1 MTIGA
6 IALLASLATRLTVA
20 LPAVPQSRDFGCTDW
35 HQCREMALAAADR
48 GEYET
53 FHDLAWRAVQTG
65 PRNDPALMYLLAR
78 AQALSGR
85 PHDALIMLQRLAE
98 MGIASDAATNDDFVR
113 TRQLPG
119 WPDLLARIE
128 ALSHPPSPPTAS
140 SAIKSSAP
148 IPAPVPARIP
158 APTPAPIPTPIP
170 TPIPAPITAPSPAPA
185 PILAPIPAPSPS
197 PSPTTPPAPPLPDGS
212 RFSTQRFTLGGL
224 AYDAVSHRFLFG
236 DRLGRKLIVVGEGTN
251 HTVDFV
257 RADSAGFGDI
267 AAMEIDGRRGDLW
280 GMSAGLA
287 EGAAALHK
295 LQLVSGRPLKSF
307 PIAAGSDAVR
317 PVDLAVTPAGAVVA
331 LDSAGRQLLVLRS
344 KGTAVERVMKVDLVE
359 PASLAVAGDEGI
371 VYVAYRDG
379 VSRLDLRARTA
390 TKVRAPRSVSL
401 AHLERIRW
409 RGRALIAIRADA
421 DGTRRIVRLTL
432 SASGRAVT
440 KATKIDTP
448 VLPVGGQ
455 AFVTISGDELV
466 YLVNSEA
473 TDFTVF
479 RVPLP

>member
-6 IALLASLATRLTVA
+6 VALLAYLAARLAVA
-20 LPAVPQSRDFGCTDW
+20 SSAIPQSRDFGCTEW
-35 HQCREMALAAADR
+35 HQCRELALAAADR

-53 FHDLAWRAVQTG
+53 FHDLAWRSVQTG

-85 PHDALIMLQRLAE
+85 PHDALVMLQRLAE
-98 MGIASDAATNDDFVR
+98 MGVASDAATNDDFAR

-128 ALSHPPSPPTAS
+128 GLSHPALPPPAS
-140 SAIKSSAP
+140 SSTA
-148 IPAPVPARIP
+148 IPAPI
-158 APTPAPIPTPIP
+158 PAPIPTPIP
-170 TPIPAPITAPSPAPA
+170 APN
-185 PILAPIPAPSPS
+185 PAPSPS
-197 PSPTTPPAPPLPDGS
+197 PSPITSPSPPTREGS
-212 RFSTQRFTLGGL
+212 RFSTQGFTLGGL
-224 AYDAVSHRFLFG
+224 AYDAVSRRFLFG
-236 DRLGRKLIVVGEGTN
+236 DRLGRKLLVVGEGTN

-267 AAMEIDGRRGDLW
+267 AAMEIDDRRGDLW
-280 GMSAGLA
+280 VVSAGLA
-287 EGAAALHK
+287 NGAAALHK

-307 PIAAGSDAVR
+307 PIAADPEAVT
-317 PVDLAVTPAGAVVA
+317 PVDLAVTPAGVVVA
-331 LDSAGRQLLVLRS
+331 LDSAGHQLLVLRS
-344 KGTAVERVMKVDLVE
+344 KGTAVERAMRVDAAE
-359 PASLAVAGDEGI
+359 PASLAAAGDEGI

-379 VSRLDLRARTA
+379 VSRVDLRARTA
-390 TKVRAPRSVSL
+390 TKVAAPKSVSL

-409 RGRALIAIRADA
+409 RRQALIAIRVDA

-440 KATKIDTP
+440 KATKIDSP

-455 AFVTISGDELV
+455 TWVTISGDELV
-466 YLVNSEA
+466 YLVNGEA
-473 TDFTVF
+473 TDFNVF
-479 RVPLP
+479 RVPLR